1 MTDEKISVSSLLR
14 TTADNSSNFYN
25 QVADH
30 IDNLEKTIR
39 DLTTELNELKKT
51 LDNEIDDHK

>member
-1 MTDEKISVSSLLR
+1 MTDEQLSVSSLLR
-14 TTADNSSNFYN
+14 TTANNSSEFYN

-30 IDNLEKTIR
+30 IDKLEKTIL
-39 DLTTELNELKKT
+39 DLTTELTGLKQM